1 LLGTSALT
9 LVTLS
14 SAAAAPVIESG
25 DFGDTFATRTILAS
39 QGPVYG
45 TLGGT
50 DLFDYFQLS
59 GFGASQSVRIVL
71 TQIAQLPDASASAS
85 ASSSTEASASG
96 SSEPTGSTEASA
108 SGSSEP
114 TGSTE
119 ASASGSSEPSG
130 STEASASGSSE
141 PTGSTEASASG
152 SSEPTG
158 STEASASGSSEPTGS
173 TEASASGSSEP
184 TGSTEASASGSSEPT
199 GSAEASGGPTDV
211 GFTLHLLDETGA
223 FDPLAG
229 DSGPDTSASAGSFP
243 DGQVFGDRSFTF
255 DLDTSTLPTGDLNLR
270 LAYDGAADTFYQVTV
285 TANTASAV
293 SEPSGLLPFA
303 AGSAGLGFLAARRR
317 RRKK

>member
-85 ASSSTEASASG
+85 ASS
-96 SSEPTGSTEASA
+96 
-108 SGSSEP
+108 
-114 TGSTE
+114 
-119 ASASGSSEPSG
+119 
-130 STEASASGSSE
+130 
-141 PTGSTEASASG
+141 STEASASG

>member
-1 LLGTSALT
+1 MLGTSALT

-85 ASSSTEASASG
+85 ASS
-96 SSEPTGSTEASA
+96 
-108 SGSSEP
+108 
-114 TGSTE
+114 STE

>member
-1 LLGTSALT
+1 MLGTSALT

-158 STEASASGSSEPTGS
+158 S
-173 TEASASGSSEP
+173 
-184 TGSTEASASGSSEPT
+184 
-199 GSAEASGGPTDV
+199 AEASGGPTDV

>member
-1 LLGTSALT
+1 MLGTSALT

-158 STEASASGSSEPTGS
+158 S
-173 TEASASGSSEP
+173 
-184 TGSTEASASGSSEPT
+184 
-199 GSAEASGGPTDV
+199 AEASGGPTDV

-229 DSGPDTSASAGSFP
+229 DSGPDTSASAGLFP

>member
-1 LLGTSALT
+1 MLGTSALT

-96 SSEPTGSTEASA
+96 SSEPS
-108 SGSSEP
+108 
-114 TGSTE
+114 
-119 ASASGSSEPSG
+119 
-130 STEASASGSSE
+130 
-141 PTGSTEASASG
+141 
-152 SSEPTG
+152 
-158 STEASASGSSEPTGS
+158 GS